1 MRVLTN
7 TETIELLA
15 DHLAI
20 FEADLSSGHIN
31 WASRT
36 LERMF
41 GYTIPGDLEGR
52 PIESLLPESVREKHR
67 NEHRPAF
74 ASNPEPRLMGRKALL
89 SGQRQNGSVFPVEVM
104 LLPRAANRQRVVV
117 GVVLDL
123 SDRSAATIAQKVPPS
138 QHD

>member
-7 TETIELLA
+7 TEAVELLA

-20 FEADLSSGHIN
+20 FEADMASGNIN

-52 PIESLLPESVREKHR
+52 PIETLVPDAVKEKHR
-67 NEHRPAF
+67 TEHRPAF
-74 ASNPEPRLMGRKALL
+74 AMNPEPRLMGRKLAL
-89 SGQRQNGSVFPVEVM
+89 SGRRANGTVFPVEVM
-104 LLPRAANRQRVVV
+104 LMPRAANRQRIVV

-123 SDRSAATIAQKVPPS
+123 SDRAPQPG
-138 QHD
+138 